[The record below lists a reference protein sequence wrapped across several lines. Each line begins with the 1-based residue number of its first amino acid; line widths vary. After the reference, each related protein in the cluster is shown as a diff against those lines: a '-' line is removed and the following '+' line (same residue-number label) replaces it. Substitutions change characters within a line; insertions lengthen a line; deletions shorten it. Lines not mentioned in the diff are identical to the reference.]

1 MKIRLLNC
9 DGYAGMEQV
18 VFPVEVDAVI
28 DAGGYATVPE
38 SELTRIGCSDAFE
51 DSCWP
56 FGPFW
61 PFGPSSWEKAE

>member
-9 DGYAGMEQV
+9 DGYDGMEQV

-51 DSCWP
+51 DP
-56 FGPFW
+56 YDPFW
-61 PFGPSSWEKAE
+61 PFGPDSWEKAE

>member
-9 DGYAGMEQV
+9 DGYAGMEHV
-18 VFPVEVDAVI
+18 VFPVEVDAAV

-51 DSCWP
+51 DLDD
-56 FGPFW
+56 PFW

>member
-9 DGYAGMEQV
+9 DGYAGMEHV
-18 VFPVEVDAVI
+18 GFPVEVGAVV

-51 DSCWP
+51 D
-56 FGPFW
+56 PFW
-61 PFGPSSWEKAE
+61 PFSPSSWEKAE